1 MQRTQKKAATQSCME
16 YSRGYR
22 RILGTTDLSASELIQ
37 KDQGTDLSGNYAKA
51 HGEQGGEAR
60 QAARLHQGQVVPDH
74 IVVFYDGVTTYVDK
88 ERATDIIY
96 TDFCKDFYT
105 IPHNILL

>member
-1 MQRTQKKAATQSCME
+1 MLRHMENREVKQDRQHVFTKDKSC
-16 YSRGYR
+16 
-22 RILGTTDLSASELIQ
+22 L
-37 KDQGTDLSGNYAKA
+37 
-51 HGEQGGEAR
+51 
-60 QAARLHQGQVVPDH
+60 